1 MSTRQAIE
9 AILDAGRWAPSG
21 DNTQPWRFEIID
33 DAHLV
38 VHGSDT
44 RSHCVYD
51 LDGHPSQIAHGA
63 LIETLAIAAST
74 LGLATAVS
82 RRPGLPDTTPTY
94 DLHFTASA
102 TIVADPLAPFITT
115 RSVQRR
121 AMQTRSLT
129 AVEKSTLEAAVGPG
143 HRLLWLEG
151 FNNRWRAATLMFGNA
166 KLRLTL
172 PEAYRTHAAV
182 IEWNARFSDDRVPD
196 QALGADPLTTR
207 LMQVIMH
214 SWARVDFFNRY
225 LAGSLVPRLE
235 MDLIPG
241 LACGAHFVLLG
252 DQPPQA
258 IDDYVAGGRA
268 MQRFW
273 LAAASQGLQ
282 LQPELTPLIF
292 ARYAREGTQ
301 FSATAAMA
309 AQGPVI
315 RRQLEALIG
324 EPAATASV
332 FMGRIGAGPAAPARS
347 RRLPSARLMRG

>member
-1 MSTRQAIE
+1 MQTIE

-21 DNTQPWRFEIID
+21 DNTQPWRFEIVD
-33 DAHLV
+33 EAHVV

-51 LDGHPSQIAHGA
+51 LDGRPSQIAHGA

-74 LGLATAVS
+74 AGLATTVS
-82 RRPGLPDTTPTY
+82 RRRDMPDTTPTY
-94 DLHFTASA
+94 DLHFTVSA
-102 TIVADPLAPFITT
+102 AMVADPLASFIST

-121 AMQTRSLT
+121 AMQTRSLS
-129 AVEKSTLEAAVGPG
+129 AVEKSTLENAVGTSYQ
-143 HRLLWLEG
+143 LLWLEG
-151 FNNRWRAATLMFGNA
+151 FNNRLRAAKLMFSNA

-182 IEWNARFSDDRVPD
+182 IEWNARFSDDKVPD
-196 QALGADPLTTR
+196 QALGADPVTTR

-214 SWARVDFFNRY
+214 SWSRVDFFNRY
-225 LAGSLVPRLE
+225 LAGSLVPRLQ
-235 MDLIPG
+235 MDLLPG
-241 LACGAHFVLLG
+241 LACGAHFVLLA
-252 DQPPQA
+252 DRPPKE

-273 LAAASQGLQ
+273 LAATSLNLQ

-292 ARYAREGTQ
+292 SRYAREGTQ
-301 FSATAAMA
+301 FSETPAMT

-315 RRQLEALIG
+315 QRQLEALIG
-324 EPAATASV
+324 VPAATACV

-347 RRLPSARLMRG
+347 RRLAIGKLMRG

>member
-1 MSTRQAIE
+1 MSARVAMD

-21 DNTQPWRFEIID
+21 DNTQPWRFEVLD
-33 DAHLV
+33 DTHLV

-74 LGLATAVS
+74 AGLATTVS
-82 RRPGLPDTTPTY
+82 RRSGLPDTTPTY
-94 DLHFTASA
+94 DLQFTASP
-102 TIVADPLAPFITT
+102 TVVADPLAAFITT

-121 AMQTRSLT
+121 AMQTRALT
-129 AVEKSTLEAAVGPG
+129 AGEKTALEDVVGPG
-143 HRLLWLEG
+143 YRLLWLEG
-151 FNNRWRAATLMFGNA
+151 FDNRWRAAKLMFDNA

-172 PEAYRTHAAV
+172 PEAYQTHAAV
-182 IEWNARFSDDRVPD
+182 IEWRARFSDDRVPD
-196 QALGADPLTTR
+196 QALGADALTTR

-225 LAGSLVPRLE
+225 LAGSLVPRIQ

-241 LACGAHFVLLG
+241 LACGAHFVLLA
-252 DQPPQA
+252 DRPPKT

-273 LAAASQGLQ
+273 LAAAGLELQ

-292 ARYAREGTQ
+292 SRYAREDTR
-301 FSATAAMA
+301 FSETASMNAH
-309 AQGPVI
+309 GPVI
-315 RRQLEALIG
+315 ASQLESLIG
-324 EPAATASV
+324 APAAEAAV
-332 FMGRIGAGPAAPARS
+332 FMGRIGAGPVAASRS
-347 RRLPSARLMRG
+347 RRLSVARLMR